1 MNLSKKIKAAYLT
14 LLCFILTFSASAQKS
29 FRYQALVNKVDSS
42 GFYNISLQPD
52 LVAKSK
58 GDQSDIRLTDRNGN
72 FVPYI
77 KSTQGP
83 QVGVIKFHAFHQVSS
98 KLNAD
103 TGTTFIVENDQ
114 TKPVNLVYLKLKN
127 AEVDRRINVS
137 GSDDMKRWYAI
148 KEGVKLQDYVLN
160 DDGTSMQPLSLPASN
175 YHYLKFLVNDK
186 NKARIKFLAAGV
198 YIHLPVKNP
207 YLPVTDASII
217 KRDSD
222 KTTIINIRLNDLYF
236 IDLFHLKINSPKYYK
251 RKVMVYQFD
260 DQHRELI
267 GYDDLNSNNNGDLS
281 ITLKSN
287 HIQLEIANGDNHPLD
302 IGEIKLFQKDRSITA
317 YLEAGKSYKLLTGD
331 KNAKT
336 PEYDLRFFADSI
348 RDLVPEIN
356 HGPVMKNIA
365 FGVQPVI
372 VKRDYSILIWAA
384 IIIAL
389 LVLSLLTWKMVGEVT
404 NRK

>member
-1 MNLSKKIKAAYLT
+1 MNRSKKIKAAFLT
-14 LLCFILTFSASAQKS
+14 LLCLILTFSGLAQKS

-52 LVAKSK
+52 LIAKSK
-58 GDQSDIRLTDRNGN
+58 GDLSDIRLTDQNGS
-72 FVPYI
+72 FVSYI
-77 KSTQGP
+77 KSSQGP
-83 QVGVIKFHAFHQVSS
+83 RVGVIKFHAFHQVSS
-98 KLNAD
+98 ELSTD
-103 TGTTFIVENDQ
+103 TGTTFIVEPDQ
-114 TKPVNLVYLKLKN
+114 AKPINLLYLKLKN

-137 GSDDMKRWYAI
+137 GSDDMKHWYAI
-148 KEGVKLQDYVLN
+148 KEGVKLEEGLLN
-160 DDGTSMQPLSLPASN
+160 DDGTSMQPLSLPASS

-207 YLPVTDASII
+207 YLPVTDAAII
-217 KRDSD
+217 KKDSD
-222 KTTIINIRLNDLYF
+222 KTTVVTIRLNDFYL

-260 DQHRELI
+260 DEHRELI
-267 GYDDLNSNNNGDLS
+267 GYDDLTSNSNSDLP

-287 HIQLEIANGDNHPLD
+287 HIQLEIINGDNRPLD
-302 IGEIKLFQKDRSITA
+302 IGEIKLFQKDQAITA
-317 YLEAGKSYKLLTGD
+317 YLEAGRSYKLLAGD
-331 KNAKT
+331 KNAKA

-348 RDLVPEIN
+348 RDLVPEIS

-389 LVLSLLTWKMVGEVT
+389 LVLSLLTWKMAGEVT